1 MLHRLALAAWWPCFR
16 PPEREIAPSGL
27 PDNLRTYS
35 SPSGATALGYQHLLD
50 NHAVIHDQI
59 AANHAVLCDR
69 VAGLDTAS
77 LAAQA
82 DHNGSKISA
91 LATQAEADA
100 KVAAAAAELTV
111 QAEPLLAAIRERGRR
126 RSSTASSCRRCR
138 RSSTAT
144 STPSK
149 RSSAHAPSCDVNTT
163 GQRAAETAPS
173 LADLGV
179 RSTLSTV
186 RPRSTPRTRLGS
198 PGL

>member
-100 KVAAAAAELTV
+100 KVAAAAAELAGAVVLRMQHASASKPT
-111 QAEPLLAAIRERGRR
+111 EPARGEPRNR
-126 RSSTASSCRRCR
+126 RSCGHPGPRPAFR
-138 RSSTAT
+138 
-144 STPSK
+144 P
-149 RSSAHAPSCDVNTT
+149 VT
-163 GQRAAETAPS
+163 G
-173 LADLGV
+173 
-179 RSTLSTV
+179 
-186 RPRSTPRTRLGS
+186 
-198 PGL
+198 

>member
-1 MLHRLALAAWWPCFR
+1 
-16 PPEREIAPSGL
+16 
-27 PDNLRTYS
+27 
-35 SPSGATALGYQHLLD
+35 LD

-111 QAEPLLAAIRERGRR
+111 QAEPLLAAIREQG
-126 RSSTASSCRRCR
+126 
-138 RSSTAT
+138 
-144 STPSK
+144 
-149 RSSAHAPSCDVNTT
+149 
-163 GQRAAETAPS
+163 AAAQQHREQLQKMQAQLDSNFDAIQAQQCTC
-173 LADLGV
+173 
-179 RSTLSTV
+179 TV
-186 RPRSTPRTRLGS
+186 M
-198 PGL
+198 

>member
-111 QAEPLLAAIRERGRR
+111 QAEPLLAAIREQG
-126 RSSTASSCRRCR
+126 
-138 RSSTAT
+138 
-144 STPSK
+144 
-149 RSSAHAPSCDVNTT
+149 
-163 GQRAAETAPS
+163 AAAQQHREQLQKMQAQLDSNFDAIQAQQCTC
-173 LADLGV
+173 
-179 RSTLSTV
+179 TV
-186 RPRSTPRTRLGS
+186 M
-198 PGL
+198 